1 MADDFV
7 NTKLFDKVKWSLPWL
22 ARYPGWRAGEFL
34 RRRTQ
39 PHETSHLVF
48 VVANHYEP
56 GLGDQALRRVEKW
69 CELAR
74 STGDALRD
82 HDGTPFRHTN
92 FFPAEQYERPLLN
105 MLSDLQRDGYGEVE
119 IHLHHGVDQPDTAE
133 NTRTMLE
140 NFRDALAEDHQ
151 CLSRVA
157 GDSQPKYCFVH
168 GNWALANSAG
178 GRFCGVD
185 SEMQILAE
193 TGCYAD
199 FTLPSVPY
207 QSQVPRINAI
217 YQCGDPL
224 AEARPHRTGPD
235 LQVGD
240 DLQLP
245 IIFTGPL
252 VFDWTRR
259 LRGLP
264 VPRVEDGA
272 LAQNYPLTIE
282 RFNRW
287 RSAGISVR
295 QRPEWIFIKL
305 YSHGFFEWDQDLMI
319 GEQMKVFMSEVL
331 DLSERTGDFRIH
343 FASAREAFN
352 MVVAAVDG
360 HSGEPGAYR
369 DYHLRQIMEGSAI
382 EDYPQITPI
391 AQSEDKAGSQQETE
405 HSYA

>member
-7 NTKLFDKVKWSLPWL
+7 NTKFLDKVIWSLPWL
-22 ARYPGWRAGEFL
+22 ARYPAWRAGEFL
-34 RRRTQ
+34 SRRGQ
-39 PHETSHLVF
+39 LGGPKNLVF
-48 VVANHYEP
+48 IVANHYEP

-69 CELAR
+69 CELAKA
-74 STGDALRD
+74 TGDALRD

-92 FFPAEQYERPLLN
+92 FFPAEQYERPLLDR
-105 MLSDLQRDGYGEVE
+105 LSGLQRDGYGEVE
-119 IHLHHGVDQPDTAE
+119 IHLHHGVDYPDTAE
-133 NTRTMLE
+133 NTRRSLE
-140 NFRDALAEDHQ
+140 EFRDVLAEDHK

-157 GDSQPKYCFVH
+157 GQSQPKYGFVH

-185 SEMQILAE
+185 SEMQILAD

-217 YQCGDPL
+217 YQCGHSFS
-224 AEARPHRTGPD
+224 EAKPHRAGPD
-235 LQVGD
+235 LKVGD
-240 DLQLP
+240 ELKLP

-259 LRGLP
+259 LHGLP

-272 LAQNYPLTIE
+272 LARNYPLTMD

-287 RSAGISVR
+287 RSAGIGVR
-295 QRPEWIFIKL
+295 QRPEWVFVKL
-305 YSHGFFEWDQDLMI
+305 YSHGFFEWDQDVMI
-319 GEQMKVFMSEVL
+319 GEQMKRFMSDVL
-331 DLSERTGDFRIH
+331 ELSERTRGFKVH

-352 MVVAAVDG
+352 MVAAAVEG
-360 HSGEPGAYR
+360 HKGEPGAYR
-369 DYHLRQIMEGSAI
+369 DYKLRQIMDQETN
-382 EDYPQITPI
+382 YPQIT
-391 AQSEDKAGSQQETE
+391 QLEDAKNKRDKEP
-405 HSYA
+405 SYA